1 MASLLVVPAFYAVL
15 FSVGALWLFTKQGF
29 DPAAPTRPLWVRGGV
44 HLAPMLSRHLL
55 VGRATRRTPERD
67 HHHRG
72 PGVFVLCD
80 RVFLMSVQVYP

>member
-1 MASLLVVPAFYAVL
+1 VLHQLVLY
-15 FSVGALWLFTKQGF
+15 GYG
-29 DPAAPTRPLWVRGGV
+29 GGV

-55 VGRATRRTPERD
+55 VGRLRGARLSATITTAR
-67 HHHRG
+67 